1 MATPPGGH
9 PYDGGLRSPG
19 EQARNRFNFPSTP
32 SRQSG
37 QGGTD
42 GGAGQDGTGGM
53 PRRHPVYQQPPE
65 RQPYEQPPQGPPVS
79 PHLGQPYEE
88 PAPRQSYG
96 DHGQQEYSGHE
107 PYEQP
112 APQGQSYEQS
122 ASQPYESQ
130 PYERQAPQPAR
141 QQQPQSEERPAG
153 QRPFEQNRS
162 RPAEEP
168 RRSPEPSMGTHN
180 PLVRPYA
187 MTGGRTRPRYQLA
200 IEALVS
206 TTADPSQL
214 HGQLPEHQRICRLC
228 IEIKS
233 VAEISA
239 LLSIPLGVARILV
252 ADLAEAGLV
261 AIHQPGG
268 DESVGGQPDV
278 TLLERVLSGL
288 RKL

>member
-9 PYDGGLRSPG
+9 PFDGAQQSQG
-19 EQARNRFNFPSTP
+19 EHTHNRFNFPSTP
-32 SRQSG
+32 SRQ
-37 QGGTD
+37 D
-42 GGAGQDGTGGM
+42 GAQ
-53 PRRHPVYQQPPE
+53 PYQQP
-65 RQPYEQPPQGPPVS
+65 QPPSAYDPSYDRSYDTSYDP
-79 PHLGQPYEE
+79 
-88 PAPRQSYG
+88 SYG
-96 DHGQQEYSGHE
+96 
-107 PYEQP
+107 
-112 APQGQSYEQS
+112 
-122 ASQPYESQ
+122 
-130 PYERQAPQPAR
+130 
-141 QQQPQSEERPAG
+141 QQQPRIQPVA
-153 QRPFEQNRS
+153 
-162 RPAEEP
+162 P
-168 RRSPEPSMGTHN
+168 RRSPEPRTASGAGPAAGPAKHN

-206 TTADPSQL
+206 TTADPSRLQ
-214 HGQLPEHQRICRLC
+214 GQLPEHQRICRLC
-228 IEIKS
+228 FEIKS

-268 DESVGGQPDV
+268 DAAAGGQPDV

>member
-9 PYDGGLRSPG
+9 PFDGAQQPQG
-19 EQARNRFNFPSTP
+19 EHTPNRFNFPSTP
-32 SRQSG
+32 SR
-37 QGGTD
+37 GGT
-42 GGAGQDGTGGM
+42 Q
-53 PRRHPVYQQPPE
+53 PYQQP
-65 RQPYEQPPQGPPVS
+65 QPPSAYDGSYDSSYDP
-79 PHLGQPYEE
+79 
-88 PAPRQSYG
+88 SYG
-96 DHGQQEYSGHE
+96 
-107 PYEQP
+107 
-112 APQGQSYEQS
+112 
-122 ASQPYESQ
+122 
-130 PYERQAPQPAR
+130 
-141 QQQPQSEERPAG
+141 QQQPRVQPVA
-153 QRPFEQNRS
+153 
-162 RPAEEP
+162 P
-168 RRSPEPSMGTHN
+168 RRSPEPRTASGAGPAAGPAKHN

-206 TTADPSQL
+206 TTADPARLQ
-214 HGQLPEHQRICRLC
+214 GQLPEHQRICRLC
-228 IEIKS
+228 FEIKS

-268 DESVGGQPDV
+268 DAAAGGQPDV

>member
-1 MATPPGGH
+1 MTAPTGGH
-9 PYDGGLRSPG
+9 PYEGGQRVPG
-19 EQARNRFNFPSTP
+19 EQGDNRFGSPSVP
-32 SRQSG
+32 GRQGSSDPYQPYRPYQQQDA
-37 QGGTD
+37 QGGWP
-42 GGAGQDGTGGM
+42 Q
-53 PRRHPVYQQPPE
+53 QQPSWP
-65 RQPYEQPPQGPPVS
+65 
-79 PHLGQPYEE
+79 
-88 PAPRQSYG
+88 
-96 DHGQQEYSGHE
+96 
-107 PYEQP
+107 
-112 APQGQSYEQS
+112 
-122 ASQPYESQ
+122 
-130 PYERQAPQPAR
+130 
-141 QQQPQSEERPAG
+141 QQQPQRYDAPPSHIQPV
-153 QRPFEQNRS
+153 QRHE
-162 RPAEEP
+162 
-168 RRSPEPSMGTHN
+168 PEPSRHAAHN

-206 TTADPSQL
+206 TTADPSRLQ
-214 HGQLPEHQRICRLC
+214 GQLPEHQRICRLC

-268 DESVGGQPDV
+268 DETAGGQPDV

>member
-9 PYDGGLRSPG
+9 PYDGAHQPQG
-19 EQARNRFNFPSTP
+19 EHSHNRFNFPSSP
-32 SRQSG
+32 SG
-37 QGGTD
+37 QGG
-42 GGAGQDGTGGM
+42 GR
-53 PRRHPVYQQPPE
+53 PYQQP
-65 RQPYEQPPQGPPVS
+65 QPGPYAPSYDQPGAPRIQPVA
-79 PHLGQPYEE
+79 PRRAPE
-88 PAPRQSYG
+88 PAT
-96 DHGQQEYSGHE
+96 
-107 PYEQP
+107 
-112 APQGQSYEQS
+112 AQG
-122 ASQPYESQ
+122 
-130 PYERQAPQPAR
+130 
-141 QQQPQSEERPAG
+141 G
-153 QRPFEQNRS
+153 NR
-162 RPAEEP
+162 
-168 RRSPEPSMGTHN
+168 HN

-206 TTADPSQL
+206 TTADPARLQ
-214 HGQLPEHQRICRLC
+214 GQLPEHQRICRLC
-228 IEIKS
+228 FEIKS

-268 DESVGGQPDV
+268 DEAAGGQPDV